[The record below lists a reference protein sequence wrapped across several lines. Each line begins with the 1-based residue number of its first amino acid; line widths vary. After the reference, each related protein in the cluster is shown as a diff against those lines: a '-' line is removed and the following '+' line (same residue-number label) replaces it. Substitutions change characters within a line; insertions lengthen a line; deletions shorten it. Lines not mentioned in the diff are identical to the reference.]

1 MKQLQRQLQSAAKT
15 LNALATKIDAISKK
29 LGEAEKAVP
38 AIKSPPKAAKKK
50 PAVRPVKKSAPKKT
64 ARAKT
69 VKKSV
74 PKKAVVAT
82 GSDQVL
88 KIISAS
94 EKGINTADLISKTG
108 FKAKK
113 VQNVVFKMRKQG
125 KIKNASKGV
134 YVKA

>member
-1 MKQLQRQLQSAAKT
+1 MKQLQKGLQSAVKALT
-15 LNALATKIDAISKK
+15 ALATKIDEISKK
-29 LGEAEKAVP
+29 LGETEKAVP

-50 PAVRPVKKSAPKKT
+50 PAVKPVKKSVPKKT

-69 VKKSV
+69 VKKDV
-74 PKKAVVAT
+74 PKKAVTAT

-88 KIISAS
+88 KIVSAS
-94 EKGINTADLISKTG
+94 EKGVNTADLISKTG

-113 VQNVVFKMRKQG
+113 VQNIVFRLRKQG

>member
-1 MKQLQRQLQSAAKT
+1 MKQLQRQLQSAVKT
-15 LNALATKIDAISKK
+15 LNTLATKIEAISIK
-29 LGEAEKAVP
+29 LEGTGEAKPAPAAKSPAKPAKKAV
-38 AIKSPPKAAKKK
+38 AVK
-50 PAVRPVKKSAPKKT
+50 P
-64 ARAKT
+64 

-94 EKGINTADLISKTG
+94 EKGVNTADLISKTG

-113 VQNVVFKMRKQG
+113 VQNIVFKLRKQG
-125 KIKNASKGV
+125 KIKSLKKGV